1 MNIPKCS
8 TCRRWK
14 KEYWCITC
22 NYEAKD
28 LVEVVRCKDC
38 KHNCNTCFNHGG
50 NEPICDFTDRKMKE
64 TDFCSFGE
72 RRAER

>member
-14 KEYWCITC
+14 KEYWCIEC

-28 LVEVVRCKDC
+28 LVDVVRCKDC
-38 KHNCNTCFNHGG
+38 KHYSNGHLCRHFSRYGTI
-50 NEPICDFTDRKMKE
+50 ETKE
-64 TDFCSFGE
+64 TNFCSFGE
-72 RRAER
+72 RRAEQ